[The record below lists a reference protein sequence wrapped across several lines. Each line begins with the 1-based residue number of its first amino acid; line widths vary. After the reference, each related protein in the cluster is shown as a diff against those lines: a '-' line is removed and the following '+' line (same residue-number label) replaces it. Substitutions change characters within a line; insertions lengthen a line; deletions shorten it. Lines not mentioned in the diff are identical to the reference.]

1 MGLLITVR
9 KGNTELDVPEDQKD
23 RYLKLGYSVY
33 EGEKLVEEALTD
45 DVGVLLSKISAQQNN
60 IAELEK
66 EVTKLKTSLTKKD
79 KELAALKKVN
89 S

>member
-1 MGLLITVR
+1 MGLSITVR
-9 KGNTELDVPEDQKD
+9 KGNTELDVPKDQKD

-33 EGEKLVEEALTD
+33 EGGKLVEEALTD
-45 DVGVLLSKISAQQNN
+45 DVGVLLSKISAQQNT